1 MFKII
6 ISTQSMHNSKNSS
19 ASVIGE
25 RKCRGCRR
33 HLRVGLF
40 NLGSNRCYT
49 CVRKAE
55 CKRRWKRYTSSV
67 NNTFINR
74 TVLAGEDAID
84 ASIYLRSMIPEIR
97 RTLED
102 GVEMHTSF
110 RWLLSST
117 VVFERE
123 VEGETQ
129 ETRFDFYSDEQ
140 VLLRPDQI
148 DEQIESAI
156 SRLLTQI
163 QEMGEKES
171 NFVFKRV
178 FKLKILLA
186 RYNPIGGSSY
196 IATPKELAVKKA
208 LVNVQNKDS
217 YCFLYALASA
227 IYPSKTRD
235 PQRPSQYREHFSKFN
250 IKGLKFPLDPKDIM
264 KFEKMNPDIAVNVLH
279 YDTDKTIVPLVHTSH
294 LGRMHEVN
302 MFLLSEEVEDAAGNV
317 MVAAAVRKYRYHY
330 TWIKNPSHLFRSA
343 TKHNG
348 VVKFCFNCFRR
359 FWSVDKFK
367 SHRPHCIEHA
377 PVRIMFP
384 SNQVRK
390 SKKDVEIS
398 FVDSEDEEEECELET
413 IEEALDINEDIRIV
427 EDKEKKPEN
436 ILEFNQ
442 LKNTFMV
449 PFVLYVDFE
458 TFIKKGDED
467 DMHEPSGF
475 CCLRVSSMDF
485 LNTEKAFVY
494 SGPNVMSKYYEHIM
508 KEHGAINDILSLQ
521 KPMAPLTEA
530 EQERYDAAT
539 VCGTC
544 KQKFTED
551 NVKVRHHNHLSGK
564 FIRATCNSCN
574 LKLKPAKAF
583 KKKINKFTI
592 EQKIVITEFVEKQ
605 MKDEFFVPVIAH
617 NMRGYDSHLIIKHME
632 KMFATDNI
640 QVIASNS
647 EKFTAFQIGQLRFL
661 DSLQF
666 LNASLDAL
674 VSNLKRDLEKDGVN
688 RFKQTRRYFSWT

>member
-1 MFKII
+1 MISDELKSKLGNYNKTQGLSCYLLFMIKFII
-6 ISTQSMHNSKNSS
+6 YVQSMRNSKNSS
-19 ASVIGE
+19 APVIGE

-74 TVLAGEDAID
+74 TVLAEEDAID

-102 GVEMHTSF
+102 WVEMHTSF

-117 VVFERE
+117 VIFERE

-148 DEQIESAI
+148 DEQIDSAI
-156 SRLLTQI
+156 TRLLTKI
-163 QEMGEKES
+163 QEMGEKKS

-196 IATPKELAVKKA
+196 IATPKELYVKKA
-208 LVNVQNKDS
+208 LVNVQNKDA

-227 IYPSKTRD
+227 IFPSKTTH

-279 YDTDKTIVPLVHTSH
+279 YDTDKTIVPVVHTTH
-294 LGRMHEVN
+294 LGRKHEVN
-302 MFLLSEEVEDAAGNV
+302 MFLLSEEVGDAAGNV

-330 TWIKNPSHLFRSA
+330 TWIKNPSHLFRSQ
-343 TKHNG
+343 TNHTGGKSMQ
-348 VVKFCFNCFRR
+348 VCFNCFRR
-359 FWSVDKFK
+359 FWSEDKFK
-367 SHRPHCIEHA
+367 SHRPLCIEHA
-377 PVRIMFP
+377 PVHIMFP
-384 SNQVRK
+384 SNQVRE
-390 SKKDVEIS
+390 SKKEKEIS
-398 FVDSEDEEEECELET
+398 LVDSEDEEEECELET
-413 IEEALDINEDIRIV
+413 IEETLEIDADIRV
-427 EDKEKKPEN
+427 AEDKKKKPEN

-458 TFIKKGDED
+458 TFI
-467 DMHEPSGF
+467 
-475 CCLRVSSMDF
+475 
-485 LNTEKAFVY
+485 T
-494 SGPNVMSKYYEHIM
+494 
-508 KEHGAINDILSLQ
+508 
-521 KPMAPLTEA
+521 
-530 EQERYDAAT
+530 
-539 VCGTC
+539 
-544 KQKFTED
+544 
-551 NVKVRHHNHLSGK
+551 
-564 FIRATCNSCN
+564 
-574 LKLKPAKAF
+574 
-583 KKKINKFTI
+583 
-592 EQKIVITEFVEKQ
+592 
-605 MKDEFFVPVIAH
+605 
-617 NMRGYDSHLIIKHME
+617 
-632 KMFATDNI
+632 
-640 QVIASNS
+640 
-647 EKFTAFQIGQLRFL
+647 
-661 DSLQF
+661 
-666 LNASLDAL
+666 
-674 VSNLKRDLEKDGVN
+674 
-688 RFKQTRRYFSWT
+688 

>member
-1 MFKII
+1 MKSDELKSKLKNYNKTQGLSCSLLFMIKFII
-6 ISTQSMHNSKNSS
+6 CAQCMHNSKNSS

-40 NLGSNRCYT
+40 NLGSNRCYA

-74 TVLAGEDAID
+74 SVLAGEDAID

-117 VVFERE
+117 VIFERE

-140 VLLRPDQI
+140 VLLRSDPI

-178 FKLKILLA
+178 FKLKICLA
-186 RYNPIGGSSY
+186 RYNPVGGSSY
-196 IATPKELAVKKA
+196 VATPKELAAKKA
-208 LVNVQNKDS
+208 LVNVQNEDP
-217 YCFLYALASA
+217 YCFLYALASS
-227 IYPSKTRD
+227 IYPVKDHVSET
-235 PQRPSQYREHFSKFN
+235 YRYKNHLAKFN
-250 IKGLKFPLDPKDIM
+250 TEGLNYPLDPRDIA

-294 LGRMHEVN
+294 LGRKHEVN
-302 MFLLSEEVEDAAGNV
+302 MFLLSEEVGDAAGNV

-330 TWIKNPSHLFRSA
+330 TWIKNPSRLFYSL
-343 TKHNG
+343 TKHTG
-348 VVKFCFNCFRR
+348 GGEFCVCFNCFRR
-359 FWSVDKFK
+359 FYNEDKFK

-384 SNQVRK
+384 SNQVRE
-390 SKKDVEIS
+390 SKKEKEIS
-398 FVDSEDEEEECELET
+398 LVDSEDEEEDCELET
-413 IEEALDINEDIRIV
+413 IEETLEIDADIRIV
-427 EDKEKKPEN
+427 EDEKKKPEN

-467 DMHEPSGF
+467 D
-475 CCLRVSSMDF
+475 
-485 LNTEKAFVY
+485 
-494 SGPNVMSKYYEHIM
+494 
-508 KEHGAINDILSLQ
+508 
-521 KPMAPLTEA
+521 
-530 EQERYDAAT
+530 
-539 VCGTC
+539 
-544 KQKFTED
+544 
-551 NVKVRHHNHLSGK
+551 
-564 FIRATCNSCN
+564 
-574 LKLKPAKAF
+574 
-583 KKKINKFTI
+583 
-592 EQKIVITEFVEKQ
+592 
-605 MKDEFFVPVIAH
+605 
-617 NMRGYDSHLIIKHME
+617 
-632 KMFATDNI
+632 
-640 QVIASNS
+640 
-647 EKFTAFQIGQLRFL
+647 
-661 DSLQF
+661 
-666 LNASLDAL
+666 
-674 VSNLKRDLEKDGVN
+674 
-688 RFKQTRRYFSWT
+688 